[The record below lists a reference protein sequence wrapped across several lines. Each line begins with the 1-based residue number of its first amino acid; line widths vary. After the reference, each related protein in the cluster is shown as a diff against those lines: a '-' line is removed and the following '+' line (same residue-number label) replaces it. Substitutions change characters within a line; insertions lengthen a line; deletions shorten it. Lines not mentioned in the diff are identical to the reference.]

1 MEYNKDVGKM
11 RSGETMKNTFIFLL
25 IFAVALIAPASGT
38 IAITPGDITTSSI
51 SWTWAPT
58 TITNASVDGVIIC
71 GFDPVATSFTLS
83 GLGPGELHTLKLL
96 SAGDSGSNST
106 KTLEDAGKE
115 SNDAISGLLNSWV
128 LLFIVI
134 VVCCA
139 IGMMRRLGIFLIAA
153 SAVSLYGLYNFITVN
168 VMAQGQP
175 LIEIPFLIF
184 IVFIIIP
191 LWLVWGVKR
200 GVFK

>member
-1 MEYNKDVGKM
+1 MA
-11 RSGETMKNTFIFLL
+11 I
-25 IFAVALIAPASGT
+25 ALIYPVSAA
-38 IAITPGDITTSSI
+38 IAITPSDVTTSSI
-51 SWTWAPT
+51 TWTWAPT
-58 TITNASVDGVIIC
+58 TITNASVDGVFVC

-83 GLGPGELHTLKLL
+83 GLGPGELHTLNLI
-96 SAGDSGSNST
+96 SSGDSGSNST

-115 SNDAISGLLNSWV
+115 STDSISGLLNSWV
-128 LLFIVI
+128 ILFIVI
-134 VVCCA
+134 IFCCA

-168 VMAQGQP
+168 VMTQGQP
-175 LIEIPFLIF
+175 MIEIPFLIF